1 MKRKNVF
8 FKLVAG
14 HRDIDIVLW
23 LTERMKSEFIFG
35 PGVLLNNLLYRH
47 NIYIMAL

>member
-1 MKRKNVF
+1 MCF
-8 FKLVAG
+8 QLVPG
-14 HRDIDIVLW
+14 HGDIDIVLW

>member
-8 FKLVAG
+8 LNSG

-35 PGVLLNNLLYRH
+35 PGVLVNNLLYRH